1 MPDIPSVLD
10 AVTVF
15 PDRARAVRRGRVKVE
30 PGQQRLDFSGLPMS
44 LIPDSVRA
52 AGRGSA
58 RARLLGVDV
67 QVQNFL
73 ETPAERARELEAKIQ
88 ETTDA
93 DADLAA
99 QAEVLDKAQKAVDGL
114 AAQSEVFARGLALR
128 DRSTADQGAVY
139 DFVIE
144 RGLKL
149 QAEILAVGRKRREL
163 VKELDRLKRE
173 LAQVKGTRPRQR
185 YTASV
190 EVEVLAAGDLDLEL
204 TYGVQPA
211 SWQPLYDVRLTG
223 SEIEV
228 TYLAQVTQSTGEDW
242 ADVAVTLST
251 ARPALALVI
260 PELDPW
266 FVAPR
271 PVAPI
276 RAQAMPMAAP
286 AAASRMMAGGAQ
298 EDMAVA
304 SAALEETFLELPSAS
319 VSESGAALTY
329 QIPGRTD
336 IPSGPSGGD
345 SRKVTVSTFK
355 LRPELDVITAPKLEP
370 VGYRRARARNDSPYT
385 LLPGTA
391 QLFEGDDY
399 LGATYLQLVA
409 PGQEIELALG
419 ADERIRIERKLA
431 ARDVDK
437 TLLADRRR
445 IRTRYRIEVENLRD
459 VPQVVIVR
467 DQLPVSRHEQIK
479 VKLEAADPKPAK
491 VTDLH
496 QLEWKLTLDKGAK
509 QVLHF
514 EYSVEAPRAMDV
526 VGLE

>member
-1 MPDIPSVLD
+1 MPDIPSVLT

-15 PDRARAVRRGRVKVE
+15 PDRARAVRRGKVKAE

-44 LIPDSVRA
+44 LVPDSVRA
-52 AGRGSA
+52 SGRGSA

-88 ETTDA
+88 ETMDA

-149 QAEILAVGRKRREL
+149 QAEILAVGRKRRAL
-163 VKELDRLKRE
+163 AKELDRLQRE
-173 LAQVKGTRPRQR
+173 LAQVRGARPRQR

-190 EVEVLAAGDLDLEL
+190 EVEVLAAGELELEL

-211 SWQPLYDVRLTG
+211 SWQPLYDIRLTG

-242 ADVAVTLST
+242 KDVAVTLST

-266 FVAPR
+266 FIAPR
-271 PVAPI
+271 PAPPI
-276 RAQAMPMAAP
+276 RAQVMPMAAP

-298 EDMAVA
+298 EDAAAM
-304 SAALEETFLELPSAS
+304 SAPLEEMFLELPSAS

-329 QIPGRTD
+329 QIPGRAD
-336 IPSGPSGGD
+336 IPSGGD

-370 VGYRRARARNDSPYT
+370 VGYRRARARNESPYT

-409 PGQEIELALG
+409 PGQELELALG

-431 ARDVDK
+431 AREVDK

-445 IRTRYRIEVENLRD
+445 IRTRYRIEVDNLRD

-491 VTDLH
+491 QTELN

-509 QVLHF
+509 QVLQF
-514 EYSVEAPRAMDV
+514 EYSVEFPRTMDV